1 MAQIS
6 VLVVDDSAFMRRA
19 IATMIEKESDLR
31 VVATARSGE
40 EAITKA
46 LQMNPD
52 VITMD
57 VEMPGMG
64 GLEAVRQIVADHRIP
79 IIMCSSLTREG
90 AETTFRALELGAVDF
105 ISKPDAAYVN
115 INDVARDLIAKIRAV
130 SRRGAQPAQ
139 PIVHAPLLE
148 AEQRI
153 IAPPPAARPRP
164 SFTSQY
170 EIVAIGTSTGGPVAL
185 SHVIPMLP
193 GNFPL
198 PVLIVQHMPLGFT
211 RPLADRLNASS
222 KIAVHEAVNGMI
234 LAAGTALVVPS
245 GKQVDLRRRGPGETE
260 MRLIDDDGSS
270 LHVPSVDH
278 MTAQV
283 ARTFGSGAI
292 GVILTGMGQDGVR
305 GLRELKDRGGYVLGQ
320 DEATC
325 VVYGMPRAAAKEGLV
340 DREVPLNE
348 ISPTLVNLSGVAKS

>member
-1 MAQIS
+1 
-6 VLVVDDSAFMRRA
+6 
-19 IATMIEKESDLR
+19 MIEQEPDLR

-115 INDVARDLIAKIRAV
+115 IADVARDLIAKIRAV

-139 PIVHAPLLE
+139 PIMHAPPPLE
-148 AEQRI
+148 QPRI
-153 IAPPPAARPRP
+153 IAPPPVARPR
-164 SFTSQY
+164 SLLNSKY

-185 SHVIPMLP
+185 SHVVPMLP

-198 PVLIVQHMPLGFT
+198 PVLIVQHMPMGFT

-222 KIAVHEAVNGMI
+222 KIGVHEAVNGMI
-234 LAAGTALVVPS
+234 LEPGTALVVPS
-245 GKQVDLRRRGPGETE
+245 GKQIDLRRRGPGETE
-260 MRLIDDDGSS
+260 VRLVDDDGSS

-278 MTAQV
+278 LTAQV
-283 ARTFGSGAI
+283 AQAYGKAAI
-292 GVILTGMGQDGVR
+292 AVILTGMGNDGVH
-305 GLRELKDRGGYVLGQ
+305 GLRELKERGGYVVGQ

-340 DREVPLNE
+340 DREVPLDE
-348 ISPTLVNLSGVAKS
+348 ISPILVNLAGVSKS